1 MRGGLLNDLNRHNQR
16 LGFLQEVVQK
26 RKEMKSM
33 RDKLRDREYRLRK
46 FIILSSR
53 NSVKK
58 TERMEGRN

>member
-1 MRGGLLNDLNRHNQR
+1 M
-16 LGFLQEVVQK
+16 QK